1 MAFAVAGRVL
11 SFAARPAI
19 GFVERSV
26 APLATSVV
34 REVTREAGMAAAQIV
49 GQQAVDQISST
60 IHSTTSGPLGQALGA
75 VVSTAAQN
83 HLALMSGDIVGMVQ
97 GSAHSIQN
105 NLHLAQVVTS
115 GLLTGGGGGNVTGA
129 SQQQGPIGVLANAP
143 GPIGVLAGTHAD
155 TVAASTASQQQQL
168 AVAALAP
175 NLYVRAVSP
184 TPLPVN
190 TSHDTVPALQ
200 AQTPLDPVGPAVT
213 QGAPQPIMQVANAYQ
228 AREVEPQRVYNQ
240 DHAPILPPAT
250 LLQTDQSRLRVTSD
264 PLPPPPPQQPS
275 SSSSTPIIVVGTVA
289 VGGVLIFL
297 WYRQRRA

>member
-1 MAFAVAGRVL
+1 MFLAPLAARGL
-11 SFAARPAI
+11 SFVARPAI
-19 GFVERSV
+19 SFAERSV
-26 APLATSVV
+26 APLATSVA
-34 REVTREAGMAAAQIV
+34 REVTREAGMAAAQVV

-60 IHSTTSGPLGQALGA
+60 INSTTSGPLGQAVGA
-75 VVSTAAQN
+75 VVSTAAQG

-97 GSAHSIQN
+97 GSAQQIQN

-129 SQQQGPIGVLANAP
+129 DQQQGPIGQLA
-143 GPIGVLAGTHAD
+143 GPIGTHAD
-155 TVAASTASQQQQL
+155 TVAASTASQQQEL
-168 AVAALAP
+168 AIAAVAP

-200 AQTPLDPVGPAVT
+200 AHTPMDPVGPAVT
-213 QGAPQPIMQVANAYQ
+213 QGAPQPIMQVAAAYQ

-240 DHAPILPPAT
+240 DHSAMLPPVT
-250 LLQTDQSRLRVTSD
+250 LLQTDQSQLRVTSD
-264 PLPPPPPQQPS
+264 PLPPPPPEQS
-275 SSSSTPIIVVGTVA
+275 SSSSTPIIVVGTVV

-297 WYRQRRA
+297 WYRQRRV